1 LSVPFFLHYEGL
13 KIWHFLRSSLYYCCL
28 QGDDKGKLKKKEM
41 EKEKEERA
49 RKVVSINE
57 FLKPAEGDKY
67 HGSGG
72 GRGHGRG
79 EGRGDRRGNFAAG
92 GGSYNAHNVSAPHIE
107 DPGQFPTL
115 GGK

>member
-1 LSVPFFLHYEGL
+1 
-13 KIWHFLRSSLYYCCL
+13 
-28 QGDDKGKLKKKEM
+28 M
-41 EKEKEERA
+41 
-49 RKVVSINE
+49 SINE

-79 EGRGDRRGNFAAG
+79 EGRGDRRGNFAG
-92 GGSYNAHNVSAPHIE
+92 GGSYNARNVSAPHIE

-115 GGK
+115 GGKWYACAAGHASSPLLNAEQFKAGATSGELPEFQKFSGWWIRRDI